1 MLLTV
6 LALVLLWSCSNFH
19 FCRSVA
25 RCEALVK
32 EQYSL
37 LGWEYTGPDSDDD
50 QSPTGCGEVSSIKEK
65 LDANAIFMGVPL
77 KSSVFL
83 LF

>member
-1 MLLTV
+1 M
-6 LALVLLWSCSNFH
+6 
-19 FCRSVA
+19 
-25 RCEALVK
+25 K